1 MGLFDLV
8 SDVATDISANIEY
21 IFAEKASDET
31 MAYTYLNM
39 SMDDVDKDTLNIL
52 KDVLGYG
59 DDAYICMAH
68 MDNVTFMTMAHVDPD
83 TIAAIQGISKEMVL
97 RILQMG
103 IEYSDYK
110 RSGKMPLVT
119 KHDPIGG
126 VLSKA
131 VAMARYCKETY
142 NKNAVNEAIK
152 KASLTTSQQQP
163 AAISITPVSDG
174 DDNVL
179 FTNATSTINTMS
191 DAIAA
196 AER

>member
-8 SDVATDISANIEY
+8 SGITTDISANVEY
-21 IFAEKASDET
+21 IFAGGASDEA
-31 MAYTYLNM
+31 MAYMYLNM

-68 MDNVTFMTMAHVDPD
+68 MDNVTSMTTAHVDPD
-83 TIAAIQGISKEMVL
+83 TIADIQGIPKEMVL

-103 IEYSDYK
+103 VEYSDYK

-126 VLSKA
+126 ILSKA
-131 VAMARYCKETY
+131 VAMARYCNEVY
-142 NKNAVNEAIK
+142 NKDAVDEAIK
-152 KASLTTSQQQP
+152 ASSTTPQQQT
-163 AAISITPVSDG
+163 ATISITPAPDTDNSVS
-174 DDNVL
+174 
-179 FTNATSTINTMS
+179 FTNAASTLSKIMS
-191 DAIAA
+191 V
-196 AER
+196 AEK